1 VRPAEHGQLQRE
13 LNALYRDRLKLKV
26 HALACGAHGAEGMWF
41 KKPVNTPVE
50 LKALRLRTVGIS
62 HVLAEKLGMKPNAIY
77 EPAKT
82 IEALEGGALDA
93 TEFGQPWYDEGLR
106 FHRVAR
112 HFYYPGW
119 HAPAYMWQLEINLD
133 RWNEMSQAQK
143 GLIGE
148 ACRQNIA
155 QAVREYAAN
164 AKAALDRLKARK
176 VHVHTFSKD
185 ILDAVRSARDGLI
198 QEFSAKDPDFKRAW
212 ESYSSFR

>member
-1 VRPAEHGQLQRE
+1 
-13 LNALYRDRLKLKV
+13 
-26 HALACGAHGAEGMWF
+26 
-41 KKPVNTPVE
+41 
-50 LKALRLRTVGIS
+50 
-62 HVLAEKLGMKPNAIY
+62 
-77 EPAKT
+77 
-82 IEALEGGALDA
+82 
-93 TEFGQPWYDEGLR
+93 
-106 FHRVAR
+106 
-112 HFYYPGW
+112 
-119 HAPAYMWQLEINLD
+119 MWQLEINLD

-176 VHVHTFSKD
+176 VQVHTFSKD

-198 QEFSAKDPDFKRAW
+198 LEFSAKDPDFKRAW

>member
-1 VRPAEHGQLQRE
+1 MQRE

-26 HALACGAHGAEGMWF
+26 HALACGFHRAEGMGF

-155 QAVREYAAN
+155 QAMGEYAAN

-176 VHVHTFSKD
+176 VQVHTFSKD

>member
-164 AKAALDRLKARK
+164 AKAALDKQGPPAPP
-176 VHVHTFSKD
+176 
-185 ILDAVRSARDGLI
+185 RSASASPRDGSRQIHPQTASRLL
-198 QEFSAKDPDFKRAW
+198 KRHREHGHPRLLCGEAVP
-212 ESYSSFR
+212 

>member
-1 VRPAEHGQLQRE
+1 VRPAEHCQLQRE

-26 HALACGAHGAEGMWF
+26 HALACGSHRAEGMWF

-62 HVLAEKLGMKPNAIY
+62 HVLAEKLGMKPHAIY

-155 QAVREYAAN
+155 QAVGEYAAN
-164 AKAALDRLKARK
+164 AKGALDRIKARK
-176 VHVHTFSKD
+176 VQVHTFSKD